1 MEKAPKTKRQVSIPS
16 KVAYGM
22 GHSLLS
28 AKNML
33 FHFFFLFFFSNVM
46 GVPPLMVVLATT
58 IALIFDAIS
67 DPLMGQIS
75 DNYRSEKWGR
85 RHKFM
90 LFAIIPTGIALALLF
105 APPAGL
111 GNTGLFFW
119 MLVFLLAVRLGLTVY
134 GVPYYSLGAELSSNY
149 NERTNIVSVREFFNG
164 FFNIC
169 VFIIGFTVF
178 LPDSPQFEDGMM
190 NKAGY
195 APFVATMAVIGMIG
209 AFIAVL
215 GTKSKIKEIDRY
227 KDDPRTN
234 WVDTFKEMR
243 RAVKLKPFVWLC
255 FAYSWALILYG
266 FASSLSL
273 YLGVYLW
280 QFSQEAKIA
289 VTLAPF
295 VALIPAVI
303 LASTLAAVMDKKPAG
318 ILFSVIFLFCSAA
331 PYLMFLTGTMPPI
344 GSPSVLTIITVFNGM
359 GFIGLT
365 GIIII
370 AYSMMADVT
379 DLMEL
384 ETSKRQEGILYAAFS
399 FAQKLTFVFGTG
411 FASIALVFINFPKQ
425 TEPSEVPEAAING
438 LAISSLLAALIF
450 GSLAIICFWRY
461 SLNRA
466 NVVDIQNQ
474 IEACTKA

>member
-1 MEKAPKTKRQVSIPS
+1 MAKAQREKRQLSIPG
-16 KVAYGM
+16 KFAYGM
-22 GHSLLS
+22 GHSLIS

-46 GVPPLMVVLATT
+46 GVPPLLVVLATS

-75 DNYRSEKWGR
+75 DNFRSEKWGR

-90 LFAIIPTGIALALLF
+90 LYAIVPTGIALALQF
-105 APPAGL
+105 APPDGL

-119 MLVFLLAVRLGLTVY
+119 MLGFLLAVRLGLTVY
-134 GVPYYSLGAELSSNY
+134 GVPYYSLGAELSTNY

-178 LPDSPQFEDGMM
+178 LPDTPQFEDGMM

-195 APFVATMAVIGMIG
+195 APFVTTMAVIGIIG
-209 AFIAVL
+209 AFFATM
-215 GTKSKIKEIDRY
+215 GTKHKVKEIIKY

-234 WVDTFKEMR
+234 WRDTFVQMR
-243 RAVKLKPFVWLC
+243 KALKLKPFIWLC
-255 FAYSWALILYG
+255 FGYSSALILYG

-280 QFSQEAKIA
+280 QFSQDAKIV
-289 VTLAPF
+289 VTMAPF
-295 VALIPAVI
+295 VALLPAVV
-303 LASTLAAVMDKKPAG
+303 LASVLAAVLDKKPAG
-318 ILFSVIFLFCSAA
+318 ILFSILFLFCSAA

-344 GSPSVLTIITVFNGM
+344 GSQSVLTIITVFNGL

-365 GIIII
+365 GIIIV
-370 AYSMMADVT
+370 AYSMMADVS
-379 DLMEL
+379 DLMES

-411 FASIALVFINFPKQ
+411 FASIALVLIDFPKQ
-425 TEPSEVPEAAING
+425 TAPSEVSEAAING
-438 LAISSLLAALIF
+438 LAITSLLAALIF
-450 GSLAIICFWRY
+450 GTLAIFCFWRY

-466 NVVDIQNQ
+466 KLTDIQNQ
-474 IEACTKA
+474 IAAAS

>member
-1 MEKAPKTKRQVSIPS
+1 MAKTQKLKRQISIPG
-16 KVAYGM
+16 KLAYGV

-28 AKNML
+28 VKNML
-33 FHFFFLFFFSNVM
+33 FHFFFLFFFSNVL

-58 IALIFDAIS
+58 IALVFDAIS

-75 DNYRSEKWGR
+75 DNFRSDNWGR

-90 LFAIIPTGIALALLF
+90 LYAIIPTGIALALLF
-105 APPAGL
+105 APPNGL

-178 LPDSPQFEDGMM
+178 LPDTPQFEDGMM

-195 APFVATMAVIGMIG
+195 APFVTTMAIIGIIG
-209 AFIAVL
+209 GFVATI
-215 GTKSKIKEIDRY
+215 GTRHKVKEITKY

-234 WVDTFKEMR
+234 WVDTFKEIKK
-243 RAVKLKPFVWLC
+243 ALKLKPFVWLC
-255 FAYSWALILYG
+255 FAYSFALILYG
-266 FASSLSL
+266 FSSSLSL

-280 QFSQEAKIA
+280 QFSQEAKIV

-295 VALIPAVI
+295 IALLPAVL
-303 LASTLAAVMDKKPAG
+303 LASTLAAVMDKKPAA
-318 ILFSVIFLFCSAA
+318 ILFASIFLFCSAA
-331 PYLMFLTGTMPPI
+331 PYLMFLTGTMPAI
-344 GSPSVLTIITVFNGM
+344 ESPNVLTIITLFNGI

-365 GIIII
+365 GVIVV
-370 AYSMMADVT
+370 AYSMMADVC

-384 ETSKRQEGILYAAFS
+384 ETTKRQEGILYAAFS

-411 FASIALVFINFPKQ
+411 FASIALVLISFPKQ
-425 TEPSEVPEAAING
+425 KEPSEVATSAING
-438 LAISSLLAALIF
+438 LAISSLAAALIF
-450 GSLAIICFWRY
+450 GSLAIFCFWRY
-461 SLNRA
+461 TLNRA
-466 NVVDIQNQ
+466 ALGSIQKQ
-474 IEACTKA
+474 INARAIT